1 MVGELLVVENVGV
14 RTVQSSNTRVHIEH
28 VMTFHFCFL
37 FLKNN
42 HTQVELAGVL
52 NVKVGNVIH
61 RVVRN
66 EIRG

>member
-14 RTVQSSNTRVHIEH
+14 RTIQSNTRVHTEH
-28 VMTFHFCFL
+28 VLTFHFCFC
-37 FLKNN
+37 FKKNN